1 MCCRSA
7 RRCSVSGSESWL
19 EAFLAVFLEEDPFRE
34 ERDLAA
40 GLFLAVFFCPVEAFF
55 LVARRVVVVLF
66 FATLITQNKIMVC
79 RPIPG
84 ILLKHRVRYGAK
96 TEIDGPKGGQAT
108 TDAPIVLQISE
119 NLSASDDTGL
129 QGRFARA
136 SPTKAPPKP
145 LGK

>member
-1 MCCRSA
+1 MS
-7 RRCSVSGSESWL
+7 SSESWL
-19 EAFLAVFLEEDPFRE
+19 EASFLAVFFEEAGFRE
-34 ERDLAA
+34 ERALAA
-40 GLFLAVFFCPVEAFF
+40 VPFLAVLFCPVEAFF
-55 LVARRVVVVLF
+55 LAARPVVDVLF
-66 FATLITQNKIMVC
+66 FAMLITQNMLMVR